1 MELTDK
7 NNREKEFHNT
17 LQLKT
22 KGRFENIFYKAI
34 YNSTEDF
41 FNFLKKNSLNSNIL
55 DYGCGIGS
63 SLKKVIEFNPKKITG
78 IDISDISIQK
88 AKKMIKATNS
98 NAILLVDNCEKT
110 KFGDNTF
117 DIVYGTGILH
127 HLNIEI
133 SLKEIHRI
141 LKPGGKF
148 LFIEPLGTNPL
159 INFYI
164 KLTPKSRSIDEHP
177 LVGKDFKLIKNKFVN
192 SKVKYY
198 GFLTLIFFPIY
209 FSPKNSIVFKML
221 RKFDQLLFNINF
233 FKKLAWSV
241 LISAEKN

>member
-1 MELTDK
+1 MQLTDK
-7 NNREKEFHNT
+7 NIREKEFHNK

-34 YNSTEDF
+34 YNSNEDF
-41 FNFLKKNSLNSNIL
+41 YDFLRKNSLNSNIL
-55 DYGCGIGS
+55 DYGCGIGN
-63 SLKKVIEFNPKKITG
+63 SLKKVIEFKPKKIIG

-88 AKKMIKATNS
+88 AKKTIDTRNS
-98 NAILLVDNCEKT
+98 NVDLLVDNCEKT
-110 KFGDNTF
+110 KFNDNTF

-133 SLKEIHRI
+133 CLQEIHRI

-159 INFYI
+159 INFYR

-177 LVGKDFKLIKNKFVN
+177 LVEKDFNLIKNKFVN

-209 FSPKNSIVFKML
+209 FSPKSSIVFKIL
-221 RKFDQLLFNINF
+221 RKFDQLLFNFNF

>member
-1 MELTDK
+1 MQLTDK
-7 NNREKEFHNT
+7 NIREKEFHNK

-34 YNSTEDF
+34 YNSNEDF
-41 FNFLKKNSLNSNIL
+41 YDFLRKNSLNSNIL
-55 DYGCGIGS
+55 DYGCGIGN
-63 SLKKVIEFNPKKITG
+63 SLKKVIEFKPKKIIG

-88 AKKMIKATNS
+88 AKKTIDTRNS
-98 NAILLVDNCEKT
+98 NVDLLVDNCEKT
-110 KFGDNTF
+110 KFNDNTF

-133 SLKEIHRI
+133 CLQEIHRI

-159 INFYI
+159 INFYR

-177 LVGKDFKLIKNKFVN
+177 LVEKDFNLIKNKFVN

-198 GFLTLIFFPIY
+198 GFLTLIFFPTY
-209 FSPKNSIVFKML
+209 FSPKNSFVFKML

-233 FKKLAWSV
+233 LKKLAWSV

>member
-1 MELTDK
+1 MQLTDK
-7 NNREKEFHNT
+7 NIREKEFHNK

-34 YNSTEDF
+34 YNSNEDF
-41 FNFLKKNSLNSNIL
+41 YDFLRKNSLNSNIL
-55 DYGCGIGS
+55 DYGCGIGN
-63 SLKKVIEFNPKKITG
+63 SLKKVIEFKPKKIIG

-88 AKKMIKATNS
+88 AKKTIDTRNS
-98 NAILLVDNCEKT
+98 NVDLLVDNCEKT
-110 KFGDNTF
+110 KFNDNTF

-133 SLKEIHRI
+133 CLQEIHRI

-159 INFYI
+159 INFYR

-177 LVGKDFKLIKNKFVN
+177 LVEKDFNLIKNKFVN

-198 GFLTLIFFPIY
+198 GFLTLIFFPTY
-209 FSPKNSIVFKML
+209 FSPKNSFVFKML
-221 RKFDQLLFNINF
+221 KKFDQLLFNINF
-233 FKKLAWSV
+233 LKKLAWSV